1 MVAIVVMVTIM
12 NNMVNM
18 ITTVLVA
25 KLTERH
31 IPLFQLFTI
40 QYMLTCL
47 MLLLE
52 ISHVLKPDALD
63 QQIISA
69 KIT

>member
-1 MVAIVVMVTIM
+1 MVAIIVMVTIM
-12 NNMVNM
+12 NNMVNV

-40 QYMLTCL
+40 QYMLTCYC
-47 MLLLE
+47 
-52 ISHVLKPDALD
+52 
-63 QQIISA
+63 
-69 KIT
+69 